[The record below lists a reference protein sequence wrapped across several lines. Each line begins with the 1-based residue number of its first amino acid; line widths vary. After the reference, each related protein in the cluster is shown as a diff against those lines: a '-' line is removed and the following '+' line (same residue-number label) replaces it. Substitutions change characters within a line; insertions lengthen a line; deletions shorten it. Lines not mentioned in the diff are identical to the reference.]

1 MFTFRFFDRVL
12 TLSPRPSL
20 PVAFASLCPYHLRS
34 QPSTWTGWGD
44 CKDADQVE
52 MVKCLVTLH
61 STLDKASE
69 DARKVV
75 ELAKPDLSK
84 LERAHLAV
92 SNHESRALQNH
103 CEEILEMW
111 CEKIEQLL
119 KENISL
125 RSLSEGNV
133 TGGSQ
138 SVDVLGPLEEIDWW
152 RNRLMRLQV

>member
-1 MFTFRFFDRVL
+1 
-12 TLSPRPSL
+12 
-20 PVAFASLCPYHLRS
+20 
-34 QPSTWTGWGD
+34 
-44 CKDADQVE
+44 

-61 STLDKASE
+61 RTLDKAFE

-84 LERAHLAV
+84 LEHTHLAV

-103 CEEILEMW
+103 YEEILEMW

-138 SVDVLGPLEEIDWW
+138 SVDVFGPLEEIDWW